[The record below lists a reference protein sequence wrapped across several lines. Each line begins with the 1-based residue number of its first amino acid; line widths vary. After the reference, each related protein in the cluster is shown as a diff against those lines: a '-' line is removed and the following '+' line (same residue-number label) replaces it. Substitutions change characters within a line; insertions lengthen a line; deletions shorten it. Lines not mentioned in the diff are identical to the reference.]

1 MDNPIA
7 ADAFGVHHATTI
19 LGNLQMQ
26 GASRTLPENVEVL
39 SAQSAIQPC
48 PWRTS
53 VCSTKTRRTCPDPT
67 WSKLRSIR
75 CHRLPSCF
83 VSLPKSLQW
92 DLHRQCQRPMH
103 PGISKWIKMEHR
115 LKSAFGIFWRQDETR
130 KTTCSKHF
138 TLQSLMISHEICI
151 AWSHLVQD

>member
-75 CHRLPSCF
+75 CHRLPTVAKLLCF
-83 VSLPKSLQW
+83 SSKESPMRLAPAMPKANASWHFKMDQNGASPQKCFWNLLEARW
-92 DLHRQCQRPMH
+92 DEKNNLFEALHTAV
-103 PGISKWIKMEHR
+103 
-115 LKSAFGIFWRQDETR
+115 LD
-130 KTTCSKHF
+130 
-138 TLQSLMISHEICI
+138 
-151 AWSHLVQD
+151 D